1 MNKIGGGFVRI
12 LLAEDERALS
22 KALVTILTHN
32 NYSVDA
38 VFNGQE
44 ALDYLETGLYDVAV
58 LDIMMPVMD
67 GITVLK
73 RARASGITVPVLF
86 LTAKAEIDDRVA
98 GLDAGADDYLT
109 KPFASAELLARIRA
123 IARRK
128 TECSDPVLTYDGLE
142 LDRATYLLSYKGAEV
157 KLGNKEFQLMETFML
172 SPGHIFSTEQFMDKI
187 WGYESDADLNVVW
200 VYISYLRK
208 KLRQIGCPHEIRSNR
223 NIGYSLG
230 GSHDKE
236 A

>member
-1 MNKIGGGFVRI
+1 MRI

-44 ALDYLETGLYDVAV
+44 ALDYLETGLYDLAV
-58 LDIMMPVMD
+58 LDIMMPRMD

-73 RARASGITVPVLF
+73 RARAAGITVPVLF
-86 LTAKAEIDDRVA
+86 LTAKEEIDDRVA

-123 IARRK
+123 LTRRK
-128 TECSDPVLTYDGLE
+128 TDCSDPVLTYEGLQ
-142 LDRATYLLSYKGAEV
+142 LDRATYRLSYNGAEV
-157 KLGNKEFQLMETFML
+157 KLGNKEFQMMETFLL
-172 SPGHIFSTEQFMDKI
+172 SPGQIFSTEQFMDKI

-208 KLRQIGCPHEIRSNR
+208 KLRSIGCPLKIRSDR
-223 NIGYSLG
+223 NIGYSIG
-230 GSHDKE
+230 GTHDQE
-236 A
+236 T